1 MAHLLLLIVENEKI
15 RHYRLGILAE
25 FIQWLLF
32 FLDEIRI
39 ILHRGSNLGLLLLD
53 LRS

>member
-1 MAHLLLLIVENEKI
+1 MAHLRLLIVENEKI

-32 FLDEIRI
+32 FLDKIRI
-39 ILHRGSNLGLLLLD
+39 MLDRGSYLGMLLFA